1 MEQIHK
7 ILKGILTI
15 VENSDIEY
23 YASGG
28 TLLGAVRHQDI
39 IPWDDDIDLD
49 IEKTPENIRKIEDLE
64 GELKNKGYI
73 LLKTFFGYKIY
84 PVDGKK
90 IRYNP
95 WFKHINDTK
104 RLYPKLNQFY
114 ISISV
119 NFFDLVLKFL
129 SKLRFSS
136 VISV

>member
-1 MEQIHK
+1 M
-7 ILKGILTI
+7 
-15 VENSDIEY
+15 
-23 YASGG
+23 
-28 TLLGAVRHQDI
+28 RHQDI

-104 RLYPKLNQFY
+104 RLYPKLNRIETPWVVQNRTEILQTPLFTTYKCNY
-114 ISISV
+114 IM
-119 NFFDLVLKFL
+119 F
-129 SKLRFSS
+129 KLYNT
-136 VISV
+136 ICI